1 MKAEIEKR
9 IGELLANYPT
19 KRAALLPALWLV
31 QEKEGWVSPEASEEI
46 AKILKIT
53 PDEVK
58 EVVSFYTLFS
68 RRPIDKPH
76 IQVCVGLCCKLRG
89 AEAILSHLKESGE
102 GFHISTVECLG
113 SCGTA
118 PMMQI
123 GNDYYEDL
131 TIEKVDKILSDL
143 KNG

>member
-1 MKAEIEKR
+1 MNSEIEKR
-9 IGELLANYPT
+9 IGKLLANYPT

-31 QEKEGWVSPEASEEI
+31 QEKEGWVSPEASEIVARVLE
-46 AKILKIT
+46 LT
-53 PDEVK
+53 STEMR
-58 EVVSFYTLFS
+58 EVVSFYTMFS
-68 RRPIDKPH
+68 RKPIGKHH
-76 IQVCVGLCCKLRG
+76 IQVCVGICCKLRG

-102 GFHISTVECLG
+102 SFHVSTAECLG

-131 TIEKVDKILSDL
+131 TTEKVDKILNNL
-143 KNG
+143 KK